1 MLIENDCFAFKFST
15 LSVCL
20 LLSPVF
26 FLPDIT
32 PSRRLSAA
40 GRPEQGTDYFDAPV
54 PPWAPYLALRVSIKL
69 FSLLQAYKCSDIF
82 RLIRVVRHNQLVG
95 NSVSVVAKLGLV

>member
-69 FSLLQAYKCSDIF
+69 FSLLQAYIF

-95 NSVSVVAKLGLV
+95 NSVSVVAELGLV